1 MANILRTPSAGQPID
16 ATYLLEI
23 AKAVNDLSDRIAA
36 TSTMQYLTVDT
47 KTLGKQSI
55 KTSEARIIGGYM
67 DVFSGTVTANEE
79 KSFTYNFPPD
89 FKYPPIITAT
99 PVAIA
104 GSSSGTGVSVVI
116 KSITQNQVTGVVSF
130 STGGNFAIG
139 VNLIIVGIPN

>member
-47 KTLGKQSI
+47 KSVGKQSI
-55 KTSEARIIGGYM
+55 KTSEARIIGAYT
-67 DVFSGTVTANEE
+67 DVFSGTVTANQE
-79 KSFTYNFPPD
+79 KEWSIDFPPD

-99 PVAIA
+99 PVAIT

-116 KSITQNQVTGVVSF
+116 KTISKSKVTGVVSF

-139 VNLIIVGIPN
+139 VNVIIVGIPN